1 MKLTPKI
8 WCIFPYKIEN
18 KKARLYSQN
27 DIKRNFP
34 MAWEYLLENRKA
46 LEKRE
51 NGRMANDQFYAY
63 IYPKNLTEF
72 DREKIITPEISYG
85 CNMTYDAQGLYHN
98 TKCYSFIFKEGTK
111 ESPYFYLALLNSR
124 LLWFFLTGTG
134 YILRGGYF
142 VFKTNYLMPFPIP
155 SEPSQ
160 ADQQPFIA
168 LVNRILAITK
178 SEDYLQDPQ
187 KQAKVEALE
196 GEIDQLVYQLYNLT
210 PKEIKIVE
218 GENENAH

>member
-1 MKLTPKI
+1 
-8 WCIFPYKIEN
+8 
-18 KKARLYSQN
+18 
-27 DIKRNFP
+27 
-34 MAWEYLLENRKA
+34 MAWKYLLENKKE
-46 LEKRE
+46 LGNRE
-51 NGRMANDQFYAY
+51 HGRMAHEQFYAY

-85 CNMTYDAQGLYHN
+85 CNMTYDTQGLYHN

-124 LLWFFLTGTG
+124 LFWFFLTGTG

-155 SEPSQ
+155 SELSR
-160 ADQQPFIA
+160 ADQRPLIT

-178 SEDYLQDPQ
+178 SEDYLQNPQ
-187 KQAKVEALE
+187 KQAKVKSLEA
-196 GEIDQLVYQLYNLT
+196 EIDQLVYKLYDLT
-210 PKEIKIVE
+210 PEEIKIVE
-218 GENENAH
+218 GENKNTD